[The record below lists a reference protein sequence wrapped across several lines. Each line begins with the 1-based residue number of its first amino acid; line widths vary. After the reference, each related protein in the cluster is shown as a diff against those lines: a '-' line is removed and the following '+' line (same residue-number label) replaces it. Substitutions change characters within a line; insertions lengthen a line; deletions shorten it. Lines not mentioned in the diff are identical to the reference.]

1 MGMEKKHGMMVLY
14 MKENFNSEKKQEKV
28 AINGIKDVLMKVN
41 GQKMQ
46 FMDMVLIIGLMEG

>member
-1 MGMEKKHGMMVLY
+1 MVKPMGMEKKHGMMVLY

-41 GQKMQ
+41 G
-46 FMDMVLIIGLMEG
+46 